1 MNVLIYSEAETR
13 AEVMEDS
20 QFIIDKLT
28 ALFPDKEIVT
38 YYLPINEKTIENDVT
53 QFIRDFRFYVSKTDN
68 VETPDG
74 KHMDLQYGKT
84 FDYYY
89 DDAIIFTHV
98 KSPDYIASLCEI
110 TGCGAATLIDLEH
123 QKPAEFDI
131 SIHEISVD
139 DFQASS
145 IVYNVSGSTKEDYET
160 LCKCFF
166 GTHDHSGLYPNTVE
180 FSNRLS
186 YEILVRDYII
196 HIKDSFLEGVPE
208 TLHTL
213 PTYLFFDYSL
223 LTNEELEY
231 FQGYNPKA
239 ENFSIMNFID
249 SAPTKLSQRL
259 MELNVAYDS
268 KFGSIGSQIPRKTMH
283 LVGYFED
290 IDGMMSHLNER
301 LDDIDREL
309 VECIL
314 INPSVDDYTRIKSY
328 VDNNTSLGV
337 TEVRTTPEAYVQGFE
352 GPTIETNYDAS
363 TPIVIQLSPGY
374 KPSEFDDYMIDRFT
388 NLCMLMDARKKG
400 EDENE

>member
-38 YYLPINEKTIENDVT
+38 YYLPLNEKTIENDVT
-53 QFIRDFRFYVSKTDN
+53 QFIRDFRFYVSETSK

-74 KHMDLQYGKT
+74 KRMDLQYGET
-84 FDYYY
+84 FDYFY

-110 TGCGAATLIDLEH
+110 TGCGAATLVDVEH

-145 IVYNVSGSTKEDYET
+145 IVYNVPGSTKEDYET
-160 LCKCFF
+160 LRDRFF
-166 GTHDHSGLYPNTVE
+166 GTYDHSGIYPNTVQ

-186 YEILVRDYII
+186 YEMLVRDYII
-196 HIKDSFLEGVPE
+196 HIKDGFLEGVPE

-223 LTNEELEY
+223 LSNDELEY
-231 FQGYNPKA
+231 FQSYNPKV
-239 ENFSIMNFID
+239 ENFSIMDFID
-249 SAPTKLSQRL
+249 SAPTKISQRL
-259 MELNVAYDS
+259 MELNVAFDS
-268 KFGSIGSQIPRKTMH
+268 KFGSIGSSIPRKTMH

-290 IDGMMSHLNER
+290 IDGMMGHLNER

-309 VECIL
+309 VEYIL
-314 INPSVDDYTRIKSY
+314 INPPVDDYTRIKSY
-328 VDNNTSLGV
+328 VDNNTSLGM
-337 TEVRTTPEAYVQGFE
+337 TEVRTTPKEYDPGFE
-352 GPTIETNYDAS
+352 GFSSKANYTAS
-363 TPIVIQLSPGY
+363 TPMMIQLSPGY
-374 KPSEFDDYMIDRFT
+374 KSSEFDEYMLDRFT
-388 NLCMLMDARKKG
+388 NLCILMDARRKG
-400 EDENE
+400 ENENE

>member
-13 AEVMEDS
+13 AEVMEDN
-20 QFIIDKLT
+20 QFIIDKLM

-38 YYLPINEKTIENDVT
+38 YYLPLNEKTIANDVT
-53 QFIRDFRFYVSKTDN
+53 QFIRDFRFYVNKTDK

-98 KSPDYIASLCEI
+98 KSPDYIASLSEI

-123 QKPAEFDI
+123 QKAAEFDI

-145 IVYNVSGSTKEDYET
+145 IVYNVPDSTKEDYET
-160 LCKCFF
+160 LSKCFF
-166 GTHDHSGLYPNTVE
+166 GTHDHSGIYPNTVQ
-180 FSNRLS
+180 FLNRLS
-186 YEILVRDYII
+186 YEILVKDYII
-196 HIKDSFLEGVPE
+196 HIKKSFLESVPE

-259 MELNVAYDS
+259 IELNVAYDS
-268 KFGSIGSQIPRKTMH
+268 KFGSVGSSIPRKTMH
-283 LVGYFED
+283 LVGYPED
-290 IDGMMSHLNER
+290 IESVMDHLTER
-301 LDDIDREL
+301 LDNVDKEL
-309 VECIL
+309 VEYML
-314 INPSVDDYTRIKSY
+314 INPSVDEYTQIKSY
-328 VDNNTSLGV
+328 ISDNSFGI
-337 TEVRTTPEAYVQGFE
+337 TEVRTTPEQYVQGFE
-352 GPTIETNYDAS
+352 DPTIETNYDAS
-363 TPIVIQLSPGY
+363 TPIVIQFSPGY

-388 NLCMLMDARKKG
+388 NLSMLMDARKKG